1 MDEKIVK
8 ILTEIKES
16 LKTKEPKATLTI
28 TECVEYTGIGRD
40 KLMELAHSESAGFPA
55 FRVGTKFLINRDL
68 LDMWLENIAKEK
80 RVL

>member
-1 MDEKIVK
+1 MEEKI
-8 ILTEIKES
+8 IQLLTEIKEL

-28 TECVEYTGIGRD
+28 TECVEYTSIGRD
-40 KLMELAHSESAGFPA
+40 KLMELAHSETAGFPA
-55 FRVGTKFLINRDL
+55 FRVGTKFLVNREL